1 MKDHHGVSRRHVLG
15 MALAAGGFAVSS
27 AVSSV
32 FAQALSIGGQVL
44 HACIACRLGS
54 GERSSAEDKLQDL
67 IRLRA

>member
-1 MKDHHGVSRRHVLG
+1 